1 MWFYVDILFAFD
13 YKTTAFL
20 ENVISVHSY
29 LSINNLLIL
38 IVWRAINTVIE
49 ELGKKKMYMIG
60 KLRAFKGQR
69 HDCTFMLIK
78 KINIYTF

>member
-1 MWFYVDILFAFD
+1 MDILFTFD

-38 IVWRAINTVIE
+38 IVWRAINSVIE
-49 ELGKKKMYMIG
+49 ELGKKNVYDWQING
-60 KLRAFKGQR
+60 FQR
-69 HDCTFMLIK
+69 T
-78 KINIYTF
+78 TT

>member
-1 MWFYVDILFAFD
+1 MDILFAFD

-49 ELGKKKMYMIG
+49 ELGKKKNVYDWQI
-60 KLRAFKGQR
+60 KGFQR
-69 HDCTFMLIK
+69 T
-78 KINIYTF
+78 TT

>member
-1 MWFYVDILFAFD
+1 MDILFAFD

-38 IVWRAINTVIE
+38 IVWRAINSVIE
-49 ELGKKKMYMIG
+49 ELGKKNVYDWQI
-60 KLRAFKGQR
+60 KGFQR
-69 HDCTFMLIK
+69 T
-78 KINIYTF
+78 TT